1 MKIYIVGIGMDGVKT
16 LTKDAEKAV
25 NSADIL
31 IGAKRMLEPFIK
43 LGKPFLAEY
52 RSAEIVR
59 YLEENNFGTAAL
71 LMSGDCGFF
80 SGAKKLSELLDKHE
94 TEVICGISSPVYL
107 CSKLKK
113 EWSDCNFVSLHGQNG
128 NIVRQVRAH
137 EKTFFLLGG
146 DLRAADICARL
157 CEYEMGDIS
166 VYIGEKLGYDDERI
180 ITGKASELVNCETD
194 GLCVMLA
201 ENPNYERSV
210 LCGISDD
217 EFVRGKVPMTK
228 SEVRTL
234 VVAGL
239 EIGKNDTCW
248 DIGGGTGSVSVEMAL
263 RCENGIVCT
272 VEKKQEA
279 VGLIKQNQHKFG
291 CDNIKIYEGDAS
303 DLVKELPAPECVFI
317 GGSSGQLEEIISE
330 AIAKNLHSRIIVT
343 AVSLETLMQCT
354 EIFEKL
360 GLEAEISQIA
370 VTRTKKVGTHTMLSA
385 ENPVYII
392 KRKKP

>member
-16 LTKDAEKAV
+16 LTKEAENAIK
-25 NSADIL
+25 SADIL
-31 IGAKRMLEPFIK
+31 IGAKRMLEPFSE
-43 LGKPFLAEY
+43 LEKPFLAEY
-52 RSAEIVR
+52 RSTEIVR

-80 SGAKKLSELLDKHE
+80 SGAKKLSELLVKHE

-113 EWSDCNFVSLHGQNG
+113 EWSDCHFVSLHGHNG
-128 NIVRQVRAH
+128 NVVRKVRAH

-146 DLRAADICARL
+146 DMGAADICARL
-157 CEYEMGDIS
+157 CDYGMGD
-166 VYIGEKLGYDDERI
+166 VTVHIGARLGYENEHI
-180 ITGKASELVNCETD
+180 ITGKARELVNCECD

-201 ENPNYERSV
+201 ENPNFERS
-210 LCGISDD
+210 LSCGISDD
-217 EFVRGKVPMTK
+217 EFIRGKVPMTK

-248 DIGGGTGSVSVEMAL
+248 DIGGGTGSVSVEMAF
-263 RCENGIVCT
+263 RCEDGMVCT
-272 VEKKQEA
+272 VEKNREA
-279 VGLIKQNQHKFG
+279 VGLIYRNQRKFG
-291 CDNIKIYEGDAS
+291 CDNIKVYEGDAAQ
-303 DLVKELPAPECVFI
+303 LVKELPAPNRVFI
-317 GGSSGQLEEIISE
+317 GGSGGQLDEIISE
-330 AIAKNLHSRIIVT
+330 AIAKNSNSHIIVT
-343 AVSLETLMQCT
+343 AVSVETLMQCVT
-354 EIFEKL
+354 LFEKL

-370 VTRTKKVGTHTMLSA
+370 VTRTKKIGSHTMLSA

-392 KRKKP
+392 KRKTQ